1 MVQAG
6 RNARFRSDL
15 REQFMGGGETL
26 LRPSG
31 YAIQATGTSSAAAS
45 RPRVEASPFRRLFSR
60 SERYPWP
67 IPTGFVEQHA
77 VFAGPQA
84 IAFPSGKPFHIAVS
98 LDCVSGES
106 RFDRNLSGQRES
118 LE

>member
-1 MVQAG
+1 
-6 RNARFRSDL
+6 
-15 REQFMGGGETL
+15 MGGGETL

-77 VFAGPQA
+77 VFADRQA

-118 LE
+118 LELSRRGRGKIKRYYRESL